1 MKTNRLVVNGKIE
14 AYAQTLVKNV
24 FEQSGRE
31 ELVEVRNQIRVL
43 IGQLRSNPQ
52 FIQALKNESLSSEQ
66 LEGLI
71 KNVFAGFNPVLLQ
84 VVSVM
89 AAERDMELLPRVF
102 HAFDRLMADGYN
114 LVAVDVTTAVELDDH
129 LRDMIRDKVQQEIGK
144 DAIINER
151 INKDMLGG
159 IIMTVQGKRIDASV
173 RAQMNKARIELKKHT
188 MEVKASD

>member
-14 AYAQTLVKNV
+14 AYAKAIVENV
-24 FEQSGRE
+24 YEQSGRE

-43 IGQLRSNPQ
+43 IRQLRSNPE
-52 FIQALKNESLSSEQ
+52 FIQIMKSDDVTGEQ

-71 KNVFAGFNPVLLQ
+71 KNVFNGFNPVLVQ
-84 VVSVM
+84 VVGIM
-89 AAERDMELLPRVF
+89 ASNRDMDLLPRIL
-102 HAFDRLMADGYN
+102 HAFDARMADDYN

-129 LRDMIRDKVQQEIGK
+129 LREVIRDKVQKEIGK

-173 RAQMNKARIELKKHT
+173 RAQMNNARIELKKHT